1 MSDKYFFKMLNIE
14 QLVRPNLRALLHVP
28 PVDETL
34 LPKAD
39 ALRLDTNANP
49 YDLPFNH
56 AVDCQAL
63 SLRRALSALKRKDVS
78 NIFVCNGFAGVVDLC
93 FRCFCVPGEDNV
105 VAAGPTRG
113 VYRRMAQLNDVES
126 RRQLGERFA
135 CPMIT
140 CLALATI
147 IRSSSR
153 FARPM
158 TLRAI
163 FWMSMPS
170 LPCWRC
176 LTVLLWWDETYL
188 RFSKSPSWC
197 TVLQRFPNL
206 VVIEQMDSVWGVNA
220 LNVGMLYAS
229 SDIVRLMLAV
239 GGSYALSP
247 VIESKMCGVFSD
259 AFEMDRLVGN
269 VVAERT
275 RMAHALEQL
284 PFCEQV
290 LPSFSNFLLVR
301 FRNAPAVYEGLFSRG
316 VMVCRPA
323 DGLFQKGYLRI
334 TIGSKSA
341 NNALLSAL
349 RQF

>member
-1 MSDKYFFKMLNIE
+1 MLNIE
-14 QLVRPNLRALLHVP
+14 QLVRPNLRAFLHVP

-78 NIFVCNGFAGVVDLC
+78 NIFACNGFAGVVDLC

-113 VYRRMAQLNDVES
+113 VYRRMAQLNDVEY
-126 RRQLGERFA
+126 READLGEGFA
-135 CPMIT
+135 LSVDEVLGACDNHTKLVWLCSPNDPT
-140 CLALATI
+140 GNLLDVN
-147 IRSSSR
+147 
-153 FARPM
+153 
-158 TLRAI
+158 AI
-163 FWMSMPS
+163 AS
-170 LPCWRC
+170 L
-176 LTVLLWWDETYL
+176 LEVFDG
-188 RFSKSPSWC
+188 
-197 TVLQRFPNL
+197 L
-206 VVIEQMDSVWGVNA
+206 VVVD
-220 LNVGMLYAS
+220 AS

-301 FRNAPAVYEGLFSRG
+301 FRNAPAVYDGLFSRG
-316 VMVCRPA
+316 VVVCRPA